1 MFGRRRLRGTA
12 LLDSVVAQF
21 DQMVTDLLAASA
33 QINGD
38 VQMKESQ
45 ISVLQEQKATL
56 INAEARAHRVRE
68 KLESLVE

>member
-33 QINGD
+33 QINED
-38 VQMKESQ
+38 VKQTQAQMDLLRNREVS
-45 ISVLQEQKATL
+45 L

-68 KLESLVE
+68 NLEKLVE